1 MYSHAL
7 GVLTKPDRSPEASHE
22 KWVRFIDGDMEALY
36 HGWFCVKLH
45 DTETRHPQPTLTEAR
60 EQEDQWFNKA
70 FAWQGLSQQARS
82 RLGTKKLAQHLE
94 MILSGLISARYANNL
109 LLLLG
114 AYWEQPLRRIP
125 ELGQQIRELEEE
137 TIRRLESLGKP
148 PSEDS
153 IGEINSLVDRLVDD
167 IESGIEQRGHEAE
180 AGNLLYKIEAEAVKL
195 KKELRETC
203 PEFRAWGKDKE
214 PPTEVPVLDILLEDG
229 DPLANS
235 GSREIIYLDD
245 VIKKRTR

>member
-1 MYSHAL
+1 
-7 GVLTKPDRSPEASHE
+7 
-22 KWVRFIDGDMEALY
+22 
-36 HGWFCVKLH
+36 
-45 DTETRHPQPTLTEAR
+45 
-60 EQEDQWFNKA
+60 
-70 FAWQGLSQQARS
+70 
-82 RLGTKKLAQHLE
+82 
-94 MILSGLISARYANNL
+94 LISARYANNL

-114 AYWEQPLRRIP
+114 AYGEQHLRRIP

-137 TIRRLESLGKP
+137 TIRRLELLGKP

-153 IGEINSLVDRLVDD
+153 IGEINSLIDRLVDD
-167 IESGIEQRGHEAE
+167 IEFGIEQRGREAE

-195 KKELRETC
+195 KKELRGSC
-203 PEFRAWGKDKE
+203 PEFRAWGKDDKE
-214 PPTEVPVLDILLEDG
+214 PSYVPVLDILLEDG